1 MKAIAKKT
9 FPKFYETLV
18 RVKNAIY
25 VPTIST
31 IPTTHKSN
39 RAKLHNVARFLYY
52 RRVLKLV
59 DHLDGTIVEC
69 GVGHGFSLVSL
80 LSVMLSEGPKRA
92 VWGFD
97 SFEGFPEPS
106 IQDVSARKVTKGHYH
121 VPIDIIK
128 DLLHDTDYDLE
139 QIDQHLTLVKGFFSD
154 TLSSYDGGA
163 IAFLHIDADLY
174 QSYLDVFH
182 ALYDQVV
189 VGGVIALDEYMD
201 PSYPGARLAVDE
213 FLVGKNATLQRDP
226 LYGKYYII
234 KG

>member
-97 SFEGFPEPS
+97 SFEGFPE
-106 IQDVSARKVTKGHYH
+106 
-121 VPIDIIK
+121 
-128 DLLHDTDYDLE
+128 LE